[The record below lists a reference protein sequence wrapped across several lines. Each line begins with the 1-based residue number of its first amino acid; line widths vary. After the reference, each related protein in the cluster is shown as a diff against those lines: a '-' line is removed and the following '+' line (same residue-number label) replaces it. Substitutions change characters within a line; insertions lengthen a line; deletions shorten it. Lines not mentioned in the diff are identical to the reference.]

1 MFQPFLFEN
10 AETTEDTIVNQ
21 NTQEQ
26 HSVIPSHL
34 GRDDGLYKYLNRL
47 RDVEDMNENL
57 PTRAV
62 ENEGGIDEI
71 VKDHLADSAETSLK
85 RTLSARG
92 GNKSRIATEANE
104 FIASADNLTVYAD
117 NLSVFVDN
125 NNNFKQ
131 ISEEQTD
138 VNSII
143 SQNVKGETPCEN
155 RRFIVFLCLEQ
166 HDCRGWGDRQRGI
179 MSTYL
184 LALLTNRYFVV
195 AHHKP
200 CNLTNF
206 FAPNGYNWTACSEY
220 IFSLPESQTET
231 MVYFA
236 NKTFSKSIQNTDFG
250 SLFQKQVIF
259 IRTNQIWFNG
269 ILAHPNAS
277 ANLEWALGKPYWE
290 IMRVVLG
297 KLFRPLEALKQGLEQ
312 HMKKVVEPQKLICS
326 HIRTGK
332 NPSIPNDVAR
342 RAGGPNVSIIFN
354 FLKKFDNS
362 SKYVIYVAS
371 DSNDVRKAALGN
383 FTNSFTVDLPII
395 HVDRLRKKDKAI
407 ACTGFYTVLLE
418 QLLLAKC
425 DTLVLTRSGFGR
437 VVAYTSE
444 KKQNIFYFDL
454 LTKTLV
460 NVTKDTLSQYL

>member
-34 GRDDGLYKYLNRL
+34 GKDDGLYKYLNRFK
-47 RDVEDMNENL
+47 DVVDMNENL
-57 PTRAV
+57 PTGAV
-62 ENEGGIDEI
+62 ENTGGIDAI
-71 VKDHLADSAETSLK
+71 VKDHLADWAENSPK
-85 RTLSARG
+85 RTLASRG
-92 GNKSRIATEANE
+92 GNNSRTATEANE
-104 FIASADNLTVYAD
+104 FIG
-117 NLSVFVDN
+117 
-125 NNNFKQ
+125 
-131 ISEEQTD
+131 QTD

-143 SQNVKGETPCEN
+143 SQNLKGETPCEN

-206 FAPNGYNWTACSEY
+206 FAANEYNWTACSEY
-220 IFSLPESQTET
+220 IFSLPESRTET

-277 ANLEWALGKPYWE
+277 VNLGWALGKPYWE

-354 FLKKFDNS
+354 FLKKFDDS

-395 HVDRLRKKDKAI
+395 HVDRLRKKDKEI

-425 DTLVLTRSGFGR
+425 DTLVLTRSGFGK

-444 KKQNIFYFDL
+444 KKQNVFYFDL